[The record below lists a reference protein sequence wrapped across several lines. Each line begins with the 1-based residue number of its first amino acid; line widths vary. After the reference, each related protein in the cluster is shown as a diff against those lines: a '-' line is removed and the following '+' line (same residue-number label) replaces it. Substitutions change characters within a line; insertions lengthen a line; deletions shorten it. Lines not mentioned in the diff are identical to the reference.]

1 MKALIKSFDYSL
13 KKKIN
18 QSQACLHKAENLQ
31 KLAPILQNSETPTDF
46 KECRLTVTICKNIL
60 TSALEI
66 FILPNLIPLPN
77 NYKAI
82 TWDKDTFLGTILTYF
97 DNHVQLQISLPA

>member
-1 MKALIKSFDYSL
+1 MKALIKSLITPL
-13 KKKIN
+13 KKKPKP
-18 QSQACLHKAENLQ
+18 QTCSQKTENLQ
-31 KLAPILQNSETPTDF
+31 KLAPILQNSKTPTDF
-46 KECRLTVTICKNIL
+46 KECRLIVTICKNIL

-82 TWDKDTFLGTILTYF
+82 TWDKNTFLGTVITYF